1 MYQYLDKTWIGEN
14 HIVNDQKDANRNDG
28 RLDGVF
34 TKERQTEYL
43 LKTQE
48 LIDAWKDEDHTKE
61 EYQEKYKQF
70 LDECFPFPEF
80 YSEDKDFFGV
90 ILEKLIERLK
100 GESNG

>member
-14 HIVNDQKDANRNDG
+14 HIVNDQRDANRNDG

-34 TKERQTEYL
+34 TKERQAEYL

-70 LDECFPFPEF
+70 LDECFPFPEY
-80 YSEDKDFFGV
+80 YSEDKTAYEV
-90 ILEKLIERLK
+90 ILEKVIEGLK
-100 GESNG
+100 GDSNG